1 MIFKKIVKHI
11 KELKIQG
18 AQNIAISAV
27 MAIKNFVENEGINY
41 KEDLLSE
48 LIKRKKELI
57 DTRPTEPAI
66 RNTLNYILKDIKL
79 TEFIK
84 IKKEV
89 IERAKFVLK
98 DFKKSNN
105 NLTEIGIK
113 KIKNNCVVFTHC
125 HSSTV
130 INILKRAHNRGKK
143 FEVHNTETRPLFQGR
158 KTSRELTNCG
168 IKVVHYI
175 DSAVKFA
182 LKKADIVLIGCDA
195 ILSTGK
201 IINKIGSSLIVDIAF
216 KYEIPVYVCTTSWKF
231 DPQTIVGYEEP
242 LEERNQQEVW
252 PNAPKGIKIE
262 NPSFETINPNKITGI
277 ISEIGIYQ
285 PSVFVEEI
293 KREKKEFF

>member
-158 KTSRELTNCG
+158 MTSKIL
-168 IKVVHYI
+168 
-175 DSAVKFA
+175 
-182 LKKADIVLIGCDA
+182 LI
-195 ILSTGK
+195 
-201 IINKIGSSLIVDIAF
+201 
-216 KYEIPVYVCTTSWKF
+216 
-231 DPQTIVGYEEP
+231 
-242 LEERNQQEVW
+242 
-252 PNAPKGIKIE
+252 
-262 NPSFETINPNKITGI
+262 
-277 ISEIGIYQ
+277 
-285 PSVFVEEI
+285 
-293 KREKKEFF
+293 